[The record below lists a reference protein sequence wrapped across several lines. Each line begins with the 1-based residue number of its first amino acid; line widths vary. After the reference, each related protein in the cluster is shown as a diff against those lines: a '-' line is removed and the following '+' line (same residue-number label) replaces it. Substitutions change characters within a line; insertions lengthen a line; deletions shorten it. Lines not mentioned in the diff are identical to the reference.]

1 MIALC
6 HQYVIAVCHQAD
18 ISCSDS
24 RMISCYVLQCRFC
37 WMCGIYFVPDCG
49 RELLVVIIG
58 LVLIFKE
65 QLNTLVESLFETIND
80 KAGSV

>member
-49 RELLVVIIG
+49 RELLVVLIG
-58 LVLIFKE
+58 LVVIFRD
-65 QLNTLVESLFETIND
+65 QLTTIIGTIFERIASD
-80 KAGSV
+80 SAAI